1 MRQQFLTELMR
12 VFPNTVHLGD
22 SKVKIIL
29 SCRSH
34 HFEDLKAQS
43 SFFRGLGR
51 DNSAQ
56 QDYRAME
63 ILPFNSTQIQ
73 SMLKKQLGERVSRK
87 SI

>member
-1 MRQQFLTELMR
+1 
-12 VFPNTVHLGD
+12 V
-22 SKVKIIL
+22 
-29 SCRSH
+29 H

-56 QDYRAME
+56 QDYRAVE

-73 SMLKKQLGERVSRK
+73 SMLKKQPTSCLLDEVLCISGYFLSP
-87 SI
+87 

>member
-1 MRQQFLTELMR
+1 VRYPAHPVVFLTELMR

-56 QDYRAME
+56 QDYRAM
-63 ILPFNSTQIQ
+63 
-73 SMLKKQLGERVSRK
+73 LKTLCIISSKYG
-87 SI
+87 

>member
-1 MRQQFLTELMR
+1 LNL
-12 VFPNTVHLGD
+12 P
-22 SKVKIIL
+22 KVKIIL

-73 SMLKKQLGERVSRK
+73 SMLKKQLGEQDSALVFK
-87 SI
+87 FPVLIPII